1 MYFTEHQTMRSTHC
15 QATDSAFNLVSH
27 FAYDVLYNSISPL
40 GKMNLRQEQSKYSKE
55 LRGVIKERNSTSPSC
70 VGLFKQAHILPLLL
84 MH

>member
-40 GKMNLRQEQSKYSKE
+40 GKMNLRQSKYSKE